1 MTSKP
6 MKNQQ
11 KIKILNSYQS
21 NPMVHPLTCGNNSYH
36 QNLVPIEENNEVIL
50 KCLDC
55 NYTQFLDENFIK
67 LLKENDRSFRKM
79 IVWYKEMFEKY
90 KNENKEEELCLT
102 KPQT

>member
-6 MKNQQ
+6 MTNKQ

-55 NYTQFLDENFIK
+55 NYTQFLDENFI
-67 LLKENDRSFRKM
+67 F
-79 IVWYKEMFEKY
+79 VWLNTRDFSHGMKTT
-90 KNENKEEELCLT
+90 LD
-102 KPQT
+102 